1 MNKKLIAVAV
11 ASALGVPAVAW
22 AQASTVQIYGRAYLE
37 YGLIDQ
43 GNQSAAQV
51 GGVNTSG
58 GALPDVDIFQ
68 TPGSAIGIKG
78 EEKLGSNL
86 SAWYQCESTADISG
100 TSGGTFCSRNSAV
113 GLKGAFGSVFFGRWD
128 TPFKISQ
135 LRNSGGLNDT
145 GALGTVFLL
154 YGSSITAVGR
164 GTITGA
170 AAGTSNSGAWPRRN
184 DNTIFY
190 NTPNWNGFQLL
201 GAVSTI
207 GGAGGALGA
216 TAARVGAKPRLWSF
230 AATYDNG
237 PLAISAAYE
246 VHKNFYNTMLGP
258 VPAAGAATGATVNT
272 VFGGTDKGWNV
283 GASYTFPVGGG
294 LKVGGIY
301 TKQEYDTPGGVIA
314 VVGGIPTASATT
326 NVDRHA
332 WMLYGDWKI
341 AGPHGLQLAYQRA
354 SSLNG
359 SGTFVGTN
367 PALTAALVGSTF
379 AGTGIAFN
387 SAGDTGAD
395 LWEIKYYHVLSKRT
409 QVGAGYSRLDNDTN
423 GRFAL
428 GGAANP
434 AAGENQDA
442 FMVYIDHRF

>member
-37 YGLIDQ
+37 YGFIDQ
-43 GNQSAAQV
+43 GNRSAAQV
-51 GGVNTSG
+51 GGVNATS

-68 TPGSAIGIKG
+68 TPGAMIGFKG

-86 SAWYQCESTADISG
+86 SAWYQCESTADIAG
-100 TSGGTFCSRNSAV
+100 TSAGTFCSRNSAV
-113 GLKGAFGSVFFGRWD
+113 GLKGAFGSVYFGRWD
-128 TPFKISQ
+128 TPFKVSQ
-135 LRNSGGLNDT
+135 LRNSGGMNDT
-145 GALGTVFLL
+145 GVLGTVFLL
-154 YGSSITAVGR
+154 YGASIGADGR
-164 GTITGA
+164 GTINTVTA
-170 AAGTSNSGAWPRRN
+170 AAGTSNAGAWPRRN
-184 DNTIFY
+184 ANTIFY
-190 NTPNWNGFQLL
+190 DTPNWNGFQLK

-216 TAARVGAKPRLWSF
+216 SAAATGAKPRLWSL

-246 VHKNFYNTMLGP
+246 VHKNYYHTLLGP
-258 VPAAGAATGATVNT
+258 LPLAGTSSTGLTFNA

-301 TKQEYDTPGGVIA
+301 TRQEYDTPGMPGA
-314 VVGGIPTASATT
+314 GNTD
-326 NVDRHA
+326 VDRHA

-341 AGPHGLQLAYQRA
+341 AGPHGLQLYFERA
-354 SSLNG
+354 GSLSG
-359 SGTFVGTN
+359 SGTVVALN
-367 PALTAALVGSTF
+367 PQLAAAGVNSTM
-379 AGTGIAFN
+379 AGTGIAYN
-387 SAGDTGAD
+387 PAGDTGAD
-395 LWEIKYYHVLSKRT
+395 KWGIKYYHALSKRT
-409 QVGAGYSRLDNDTN
+409 QLGAGYSRLDNDRN
-423 GRFAL
+423 GRFAI

-434 AAGENQDA
+434 AAGEDQDG